1 MGGKTDSTELKSNWS
16 NFDASASIAKRNAF
30 SVSTKNCKNCCL
42 MNFAQLTEDL
52 DIFDIR
58 HIRHI
63 FQALPFSLCLPFIFL
78 FRSDSNILDSA
89 FIWFDIVF
97 IPAHVK
103 CMSEADASIW
113 VAASV
118 VDVYTNMVRSNVSL
132 FSPRIGCY
140 CQYEF

>member
-1 MGGKTDSTELKSNWS
+1 
-16 NFDASASIAKRNAF
+16 
-30 SVSTKNCKNCCL
+30 

-97 IPAHVK
+97 FSGSRKVHVGGG
-103 CMSEADASIW
+103 CINMSCG
-113 VAASV
+113 VCCRR
-118 VDVYTNMVRSNVSL
+118 VYKYGAIER
-132 FSPRIGCY
+132 
-140 CQYEF
+140 